1 MLEKNARL
9 HGKAASK
16 VWKCKLKAAQIS
28 CLFRAFLY
36 FYRKKVAKSDRLNV
50 FIVTFAT
57 LIINDRNKRL

>member
-1 MLEKNARL
+1 M
-9 HGKAASK
+9 H
-16 VWKCKLKAAQIS
+16 IS
-28 CLFRAFLY
+28 CLFRGFLY